1 MYFRKG
7 AAGDMKADVI
17 IIGSGIVGNAA
28 AYYMSKAGL
37 SCIVLE
43 AGSIIGNGGSS
54 RNGGGVRQSS
64 RDNRE
69 LPLAMYAVKHI
80 WPGLAEELG
89 VDIEYQQAGRLCIGR
104 TEAHLR
110 RAQEIVALNTKLGL
124 EVYQLDGREAR
135 EINPYIADD
144 ITCAVWCP
152 SDGHA
157 NPLVTTLAFYRKAR
171 ELGAEF
177 ICNEKAVKLVRTKG
191 RVSRVVTEAGNIYE
205 GGHILLAAG
214 YHSRELL
221 NTIQLDIPIQKQLIE
236 VMVTE
241 RAPKKFDM
249 MMESF
254 GEHDYYGHQT
264 RHGSFVFG
272 ADAGMET
279 FYRDDHVEKNQVNTL
294 PSIAHYLRKD
304 MDFLGGYKILRSWAG
319 YVDMTRD
326 RVAVLGTVQEAEGL
340 LLAAGLCGHG
350 FCTGPVI
357 GKIMS
362 ELAQGLK
369 PCVDISA
376 LRYERFAI

>member
-1 MYFRKG
+1 MN
-7 AAGDMKADVI
+7 ADVI
-17 IIGSGIVGNAA
+17 IIGSGIIGNSA
-28 AYYMSKAGL
+28 AYYMRKAGL

-43 AGSIIGNGGSS
+43 AGAVIGNGGSS

-69 LPLAMYAVKHI
+69 LPLAMYAVHNI
-80 WPGLAEELG
+80 WPNLSEELG
-89 VDIEYQQAGRLCIGR
+89 VDIEYNQSGRLCIGR

-110 RAQEIVALNTKLGL
+110 RAQEIVATNTKLGL
-124 EVYQLDGREAR
+124 EVYQLDGDEAR
-135 EINPYIADD
+135 ALNPYIADD
-144 ITCAVWCP
+144 ISCAVWCP

-157 NPLVTTLAFYRKAR
+157 NPLVTTLAFYRRAR
-171 ELGAEF
+171 QLGADF
-177 ICNEKAVKLVRTKG
+177 VCNERAVRLEKVHG
-191 RVSRVVTEAGNIYE
+191 RVRRVVTASGNVYE
-205 GGHILLAAG
+205 GEHILLAAG

-241 RAPKKFDM
+241 RAPRKFDM

-264 RHGSFVFG
+264 KHGSFVFG

-279 FYRDDHVEKNQVNTL
+279 FYRDDEYEKTQVHTL
-294 PSIAHYLRKD
+294 PSIAHYLAKD
-304 MDFLGGYKILRSWAG
+304 MSFLNEYKILRSWAG
-319 YVDMTRD
+319 FVDMTRD
-326 RVAVLGTVQEAEGL
+326 RVAVLGETPEAEGL

-362 ELAQGLK
+362 ELAQEEA
-369 PCVDISA
+369 PCVDISS
-376 LRYERFAI
+376 LGYERFAI